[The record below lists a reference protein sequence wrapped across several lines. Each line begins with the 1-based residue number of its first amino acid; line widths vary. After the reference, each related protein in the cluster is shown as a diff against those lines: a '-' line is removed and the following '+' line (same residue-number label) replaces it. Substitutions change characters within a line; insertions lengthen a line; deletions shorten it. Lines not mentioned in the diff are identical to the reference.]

1 MARPVRWLPWVL
13 SIITAVVVL
22 AASPATGARSRGGS
36 GVGVESVEQG
46 ALSAAP
52 TPGPPAEVCR
62 DLYVLSAQAAA
73 LTGSLALVDREE
85 RPARAREAAAR
96 VRGLAVQ
103 AAGVVG
109 ANGRSPLVGVL
120 GDLAD
125 ALERYAGGDPASPAA
140 VREASASN
148 ARLRAA
154 YAACANPTSGGE

>member
-22 AASPATGARSRGGS
+22 AASPATGAGS
-36 GVGVESVEQG
+36 GGRSGVEVRSARLEG

-52 TPGPPAEVCR
+52 TPGPPAGVCG
-62 DLYVLSAQAAA
+62 DLYALSEQAAA
-73 LTGSLALVDREE
+73 LTGSLALVGPEE
-85 RPARAREAAAR
+85 RPAQAREAAAQI
-96 VRGLAVQ
+96 RGLAVQ
-103 AAGVVG
+103 AAGMRAG
-109 ANGRSPLVGVL
+109 GDLAGVL
-120 GDLAD
+120 EDLAD